1 MFPSLAAAGAGCGP
15 SASSPIITCGNCAAA
30 PTEAQ
35 NGCGN
40 LLNSQSPK
48 HRLNEQFAQVAKA
61 LGHAHKLELLELL
74 AQGERSVESLANVA
88 GLTVANTSR
97 HLQQL
102 RRAGLI
108 SSRKEGLYVFYRVAD
123 DDVIDL
129 LRSLRRTGQR
139 HINEVNNAVIGY
151 FNDRDSLEAV
161 SRSELMRRSKDHLV
175 TIIDVRPS
183 EEFAAGHIAGALN
196 VPLNDIEQHLAG
208 LPREQEVIA
217 YCRGEYCVLAF
228 EAVAALRKKGFTARR
243 LQEGYPEWRAAGL
256 PIAGSES

>member
-1 MFPSLAAAGAGCGP
+1 M
-15 SASSPIITCGNCAAA
+15 N
-30 PTEAQ
+30 
-35 NGCGN
+35 N
-40 LLNSQSPK
+40 QSPK

-61 LGHAHKLELLELL
+61 LSHPHKLELLELL
-74 AQGERSVESLANVA
+74 AQGERNVEALANVA

-108 SSRKEGLYVFYRVAD
+108 ASRKDGLYVFYSVAD

-139 HINEVNNAVIGY
+139 HINEVNDAVIGY

-161 SRSELMRRSKDHLV
+161 SRSELLQRNKDHLV

-196 VPLNDIEQHLAG
+196 VPLNDIEQHLAS

-217 YCRGEYCVLAF
+217 YCRGEFCVLAF
-228 EAVAALRKKGFTARR
+228 EAVATLRNKGLTARR
-243 LQEGYPEWRAAGL
+243 LEEGFPEWQAAGL
-256 PIAGSES
+256 PVERSEP